1 MPLRL
6 QARRVDENLFMLM
19 LFLTVALVHLV
30 ALMSP
35 GPDFFFVS
43 QTAASRSRGEAMM
56 GVVGISLGIVI
67 WAGVALMGLNLILQK
82 MAWLHQIIMVGGGLY
97 LCWMGWQL
105 LKSARTKRDTT
116 ETEVQVV
123 LPARGRTF
131 LRGFLTNLSNPK
143 AVIYFGS
150 VFSLFVGDDVSAGA
164 RWGLFVLIVG
174 ETFVWFSVVA
184 CIFALPVI
192 RRGYQRLSKWID
204 GLAGVLFTGFGI
216 HLILSR

>member
-1 MPLRL
+1 
-6 QARRVDENLFMLM
+6 MLM

-43 QTAASRSRGEAMM
+43 QTAASRSRREAMM
-56 GVVGISLGIVI
+56 GVVGISLGIVV

-82 MAWLHQIIMVGGGLY
+82 MAWLHEIIMVGGGLY

-105 LKSARTKRDTT
+105 LKSARSKQNVS
-116 ETEVQVV
+116 EGEVPVA

-131 LRGFLTNLSNPK
+131 VRGFLTNLSNPK

-164 RWGLFVLIVG
+164 RWGLFVLIIA
-174 ETFVWFSVVA
+174 ETFVWFSIVA
-184 CIFALPVI
+184 CVFALPVM

>member
-1 MPLRL
+1 
-6 QARRVDENLFMLM
+6 MLM

-43 QTAASRSRGEAMM
+43 QTAASRSRSEAMK
-56 GVVGISLGIVI
+56 GVIGISLGIVV

-105 LKSARTKRDTT
+105 LKSARAKRHGT
-116 ETEVQVV
+116 ESGELVE

-150 VFSLFVGDDVSAGA
+150 VFSLFVGDDVSASV
-164 RWGLFVLIVG
+164 RWGLFVLIVA
-174 ETFVWFSVVA
+174 ETFIWFSVVA
-184 CIFALPVI
+184 CVFALPVM

-204 GLAGVLFTGFGI
+204 GLAGVLFAGFGI

>member
-1 MPLRL
+1 
-6 QARRVDENLFMLM
+6 MLM

-43 QTAASRSRGEAMM
+43 QTAVSRSRGEAMM

-105 LKSARTKRDTT
+105 LKSARSKRDTT

-184 CIFALPVI
+184 CIFALPVM

-204 GLAGVLFTGFGI
+204 GLAGGLFTGFGI